1 MMVVEIPEAKKVF
14 YVPENLGECDGKQY
28 LDICKLLYWLNFGI
42 ISEEEF
48 KSMAVYVLL
57 GLNWKKEIYKTE
69 GFIPE
74 EDLLKWEN
82 VFKISEILDSFFD
95 RTEDKKTGKVTMTV
109 NQLFIHNHNPVY
121 SLYSLF
127 RKYYG
132 PEEGFANV
140 LFGQYLD
147 GLEEF
152 IDFTQS
158 GEIQCL
164 RNLFAIFYLP
174 KGEIYN
180 KRKSLQRAKRM
191 FRFVDIRN
199 LYGMFVFF
207 NAFQNYMMSGEISV
221 MGQTIDLEIIFKD
234 VDPKQKKSSIPG
246 LGWITTAQDLA
257 ESGVFGAY
265 ENVRNTEMWPVILR
279 LYDLKKRAFDE
290 KDREQSNDKNQS

>member
-1 MMVVEIPEAKKVF
+1 MIVIEIPEAKKVF
-14 YVPENLGECDGKQY
+14 YFPENLGECDGKQY
-28 LDICKLLYWLNFGI
+28 LDICKLLYWLNFGEI
-42 ISEEEF
+42 TYETFRI
-48 KSMAVYVLL
+48 MAVYSLM
-57 GLNWKKEIYKTE
+57 GIKWNRETYKAL

-74 EDLLKWEN
+74 EDLPKWEN
-82 VFKISEILDSFFD
+82 VFRLSELVDTFFD
-95 RTEDKKTGKVTMTV
+95 HKTDADGNKTYTV
-109 NQLFIHNHNPVY
+109 NQLFVNNHNPMY
-121 SLYSLF
+121 WLF
-127 RKYYG
+127 KKYYG
-132 PEEGFANV
+132 PEEGFSNV

-158 GEIQCL
+158 GEIQSL
-164 RNLFAIFYLP
+164 RNLFAIFYLG

-180 KRKSLQRAKRM
+180 KRKSLKRAKGI

-221 MGQTIDLEIIFKD
+221 MGQNIDLAIIFKD

-246 LGWITTAQDLA
+246 LGWITTAQDIA

-279 LYDLKKRAFDE
+279 LYELKKRAFDE
-290 KDREQSNDKNQS
+290 KEREESNNNKNQI

>member
-1 MMVVEIPEAKKVF
+1 MMSIEIPDANHFF
-14 YVPENLGECDGKQY
+14 YVPENLGECDGTQY
-28 LDICKLLYWLNFGI
+28 LDICKLLYWLNFGFI
-42 ISEEEF
+42 DEDDFKSVAVYILLRLPYKLEKSKVQGFISED
-48 KSMAVYVLL
+48 
-57 GLNWKKEIYKTE
+57 
-69 GFIPE
+69 
-74 EDLLKWEN
+74 DLPKWEN
-82 VFKISEILDSFFD
+82 VYRISEILESFFD
-95 RTEDKKTGKVTMTV
+95 RKEDEKTGKVTMTV
-109 NQLFIHNHNPVY
+109 NQLFVHNHNPVY
-121 SLYSLF
+121 NLF
-127 RKYYG
+127 KRYYG
-132 PEEGFANV
+132 PEEGFSNV

-158 GEIQCL
+158 GEIQSL
-164 RNLFAIFYLP
+164 RNLFAIFYLA

-180 KRKSLQRAKRM
+180 KRKSLKRAKGI

-221 MGQTIDLEIIFKD
+221 MGQNIDLEIIFKD

-246 LGWITTAQDLA
+246 LGWITTAQDIA

-279 LYDLKKRAFDE
+279 LYELKKRAFDE
-290 KDREQSNDKNQS
+290 KEREDSNNNKSQAE